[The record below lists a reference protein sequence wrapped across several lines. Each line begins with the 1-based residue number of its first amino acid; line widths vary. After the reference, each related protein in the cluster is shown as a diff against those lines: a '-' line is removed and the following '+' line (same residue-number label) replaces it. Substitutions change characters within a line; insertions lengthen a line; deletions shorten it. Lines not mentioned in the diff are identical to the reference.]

1 MIIRT
6 KTKGVVSDQTLSDN
20 NVMQVYTYSYDYK
33 SKNKGAVNDLNEVMV
48 GAISASWGKLFHID
62 TELGTKDDLKA
73 LVRACGI

>member
-20 NVMQVYTYSYDYK
+20 KVMQVYTYSYDYK

-48 GAISASWGKLFHID
+48 GAISAS
-62 TELGTKDDLKA
+62 
-73 LVRACGI
+73 

>member
-1 MIIRT
+1 MFADLW
-6 KTKGVVSDQTLSDN
+6 SLSAWT
-20 NVMQVYTYSYDYK
+20 VTYTYSYDYK

-62 TELGTKDDLKA
+62 TVLGTKDDLKA